1 MGTCS
6 CFVLTSLQ
14 HESKMALTTSILGSP
29 TRGMVRVCQSERF
42 QHLSSFRFVSSG
54 SERQGRGLTGP
65 SARARKI
72 TYHDDNKWQRSH
84 TFNSPIQS
92 LNTFESAVDK
102 FKRLEHLRVAFTDV
116 KVSLDEAEHLKN
128 ESEDIQEISGYSN
141 ADSSSDNT
149 SETES
154 KMSNSGLVECLNE
167 KNLCLSRKDFG
178 RKGDKFKRFN
188 NLRSS
193 FKKMKSSA
201 NASNVPAP
209 SEKSEIFSPVKSKG
223 AQSSQ
228 KLDAILSPFKKRITD
243 NDDFLSPLKRK
254 DEPELKIRLIDENS
268 DLSDIVKDATTMSG
282 FSSSILAKYRRQRM
296 SLMFEDRS
304 MEHVDLCSD
313 FVTSWPS
320 SDSERGIN

>member
-1 MGTCS
+1 MGQCVSAHRRQKTCS
-6 CFVLTSLQ
+6 CLVLTSLQ

-72 TYHDDNKWQRSH
+72 TYHDDIKWQRSH

-92 LNTFESAVDK
+92 VNTFESAVDK

-116 KVSLDEAEHLKN
+116 KVSLDEAEHLKK

-154 KMSNSGLVECLNE
+154 KMRNSGLVECLNE

-178 RKGDKFKRFN
+178 RKGDNKFKRFN

-193 FKKMKSSA
+193 
-201 NASNVPAP
+201 
-209 SEKSEIFSPVKSKG
+209 
-223 AQSSQ
+223 
-228 KLDAILSPFKKRITD
+228 FKKRITD

-313 FVTSWPS
+313 FVTSWP
-320 SDSERGIN
+320 

>member
-1 MGTCS
+1 MGQCVSAHRRQKTCS

-116 KVSLDEAEHLKN
+116 KVSLDEAEHLKK
-128 ESEDIQEISGYSN
+128 ESEDIQEVSGYSN

-149 SETES
+149 SETDS
-154 KMSNSGLVECLNE
+154 
-167 KNLCLSRKDFG
+167 
-178 RKGDKFKRFN
+178 KFKRFN

-320 SDSERGIN
+320 SDSERGIH